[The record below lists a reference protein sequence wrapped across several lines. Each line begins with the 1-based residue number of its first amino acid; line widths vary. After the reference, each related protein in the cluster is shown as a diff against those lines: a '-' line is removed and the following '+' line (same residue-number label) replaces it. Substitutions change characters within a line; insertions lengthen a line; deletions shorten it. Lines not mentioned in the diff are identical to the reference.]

1 VSAEGFAVRAKPGQL
16 QRAGIGLSVDL
27 QQVWLDVAITI
38 TSPIAASRGKLFL
51 WLPNLCPSSVAR
63 STRLS
68 AHWLP
73 EFPAC
78 ESPMGTRLT
87 NWYTCRVT
95 LLASETASN
104 LGRVDHLTGQKR
116 VMLLKPRGFCAGV
129 VRAIDIVKIALDTFG
144 APIYVRREI
153 VHNRFVVNEL
163 AEKGAIFVNE
173 IEEVPAGQRVIYS
186 AHGVSPAVREASKA
200 RGLKVIDATCPLVT
214 KVHVEAVKFAKQG
227 YSLVLVG
234 HRDHDEIEGTLG
246 EAPEAT
252 QVVSNVAEVEALVVP
267 DPNRVAYLTQTTLSL
282 DEARDI
288 IHALKVKFPNI
299 AGPHTQDICY
309 ATENRQVAVRNV
321 APGADLVLVVGSTN
335 SSNSNR
341 LVEVSNNLGTKA
353 YLIDNSAAIDPKW
366 LEGVD
371 SVAVT
376 AGASAPEVLVEDV
389 INYLQQNGYSGVE
402 EVEVMPE
409 NVRFGL
415 PPEIIQAIGGAGGAQ
430 PIPVR

>member
-1 VSAEGFAVRAKPGQL
+1 
-16 QRAGIGLSVDL
+16 
-27 QQVWLDVAITI
+27 
-38 TSPIAASRGKLFL
+38 
-51 WLPNLCPSSVAR
+51 
-63 STRLS
+63 
-68 AHWLP
+68 
-73 EFPAC
+73 
-78 ESPMGTRLT
+78 
-87 NWYTCRVT
+87 VT
-95 LLASETASN
+95 VLASETVSN
-104 LGRVDHLTGQKR
+104 LGRADNLASQKR
-116 VMLLKPRGFCAGV
+116 VLLLKPRGFCAGV

-267 DPNRVAYLTQTTLSL
+267 DPDRVAYLTQTTLSL

-299 AGPHTQDICY
+299 VGPHTQDICY

-353 YLIDNSAAIDPKW
+353 YLIDNSAAIDPTW
-366 LEGVD
+366 LEGAD

-389 INYLQQNGYSGVE
+389 INYLQQNGYSSVE

-415 PPEIIQAIGGAGGAQ
+415 PPEIIQAIGGAGGSQ

>member
-1 VSAEGFAVRAKPGQL
+1 MQSAMEAVSYPEKATT
-16 QRAGIGLSVDL
+16 
-27 QQVWLDVAITI
+27 VA
-38 TSPIAASRGKLFL
+38 
-51 WLPNLCPSSVAR
+51 
-63 STRLS
+63 
-68 AHWLP
+68 
-73 EFPAC
+73 
-78 ESPMGTRLT
+78 
-87 NWYTCRVT
+87 
-95 LLASETASN
+95 
-104 LGRVDHLTGQKR
+104 GQKR
-116 VMLLKPRGFCAGV
+116 VLLLKPRGFCAGV
-129 VRAIDIVKIALDTFG
+129 VRAIDIVKIALETFG

-163 AEKGAIFVNE
+163 AEKGAIFVHE
-173 IEEVPAGQRVIYS
+173 IEEVPEGQRVIYS

-267 DPNRVAYLTQTTLSL
+267 DPDRVAYLTQTTLSL

-288 IHALKVKFPNI
+288 IQALKVKYPNI
-299 AGPHTQDICY
+299 VGPHTQDICY

-321 APGADLVLVVGSTN
+321 APGAELVLVVGSTN

-353 YLIDNSAAIDPKW
+353 YLIDNSKAIDPKW
-366 LEGVD
+366 LVD
-371 SVAVT
+371 VQSVAVT

-389 INYLQQNGYSGVE
+389 INYLQQNGYSSVE

-415 PPEIIQAIGGAGGAQ
+415 PPEIVQAIGGADGGA
-430 PIPVR
+430 PVPVQ